1 MQPLTTSNLRAK
13 NARLDIWR
21 PSPLPGTR
29 HAHCRTQGLP
39 HRVAQCYAFA
49 KATQLSSSLRFAS
62 NRCTTLGASIA
73 FYSAFSLAPTLL
85 IVLAV
90 AGWFFG
96 ADAARGELFAQMKG
110 ILGSDAAAA
119 MQDIVG
125 HARHAEGS
133 GMAAVISVLLL
144 AVGASATFTSLNTAL
159 DVVFDAETKSG
170 IAGFALLLRAR
181 LMSFGLVMGLGFL
194 MVVSLVLDAAIQFA
208 EHAIFGN
215 KPVVVF
221 ALVLQSILALV
232 VLTAGFAALIR
243 WLPDVPVRFRHALVG
258 AIVAAILFT
267 AGRYLFG
274 FYLSHAG
281 TANAFGAAGSLAVL
295 MMWLYFS
302 ALVFLLGAETAAAI
316 RRRSDASAAPVGE
329 SEGGLNVTER
339 TPQFGLGRRGKNQTN

>member
-1 MQPLTTSNLRAK
+1 MSLASRPHETVRKASGEGVLSEAK
-13 NARLDIWR
+13 EIA
-21 PSPLPGTR
+21 
-29 HAHCRTQGLP
+29 AH
-39 HRVAQCYAFA
+39 F
-49 KATQLSSSLRFAS
+49 SS

-110 ILGSDAAAA
+110 ILGADAAAA

-125 HARHAEGS
+125 HARYAGGK

-144 AVGASATFTSLNTAL
+144 LVGASATFTSLNTAL
-159 DVVFDAETKSG
+159 NVVFNAEEKTG
-170 IAGFALLLRAR
+170 IQGFALLIRAR

-208 EHAIFGN
+208 GHAIFGD

-221 ALVLQSILALV
+221 ALVAQSILALFV
-232 VLTAGFAALIR
+232 MTVGFAALIK
-243 WLPDVPVRFRHALVG
+243 WLPDAPVEFRHALAG
-258 AIVAAILFT
+258 AALAAVLFT

-274 FYLSHAG
+274 FYLSRAG

-302 ALVFLLGAETAAAI
+302 ALVFLLGAETTAAI
-316 RRRSDASAAPVGE
+316 RRSSDTSAATFAPR
-329 SEGGLNVTER
+329 GG
-339 TPQFGLGRRGKNQTN
+339 GRNADEHTTQRGMDRKEKAN

>member
-1 MQPLTTSNLRAK
+1 MSRVTALRKSPQPANRESALSEAK
-13 NARLDIWR
+13 EIALHF
-21 PSPLPGTR
+21 S
-29 HAHCRTQGLP
+29 
-39 HRVAQCYAFA
+39 
-49 KATQLSSSLRFAS
+49 S

-110 ILGSDAAAA
+110 ILGADAAAA

-125 HARHAEGS
+125 HAHYASGS
-133 GMAAVISVLLL
+133 GLAAVISVALL
-144 AVGASATFTSLNTAL
+144 AVGASATFASLNTAL
-159 DVVFDAETKSG
+159 DVVFDAKPKSG
-170 IAGFALLLRAR
+170 IAGIALLLRAR
-181 LMSFGLVMGLGFL
+181 LMSFSLVMGLGFL

-208 EHAIFGN
+208 AREIFGD
-215 KPVVVF
+215 KPVVIF
-221 ALVLQSILALV
+221 ALVLQSIVALV
-232 VLTAGFAALIR
+232 ILTGGFAALIK
-243 WLPDVPVRFRHALVG
+243 WLPDVPIRMKHAAVGALV
-258 AIVAAILFT
+258 AAVLFT

-302 ALVFLLGAETAAAI
+302 ALVFLLGAETAAAL
-316 RRRSDASAAPVGE
+316 RRRNDPRVADGS
-329 SEGGLNVTER
+329 NK
-339 TPQFGLGRRGKNQTN
+339 GLGRRGVVA

>member
-1 MQPLTTSNLRAK
+1 MSQAEQSPKSAQVVARRSVFGEAK
-13 NARLDIWR
+13 EIALHF
-21 PSPLPGTR
+21 S
-29 HAHCRTQGLP
+29 
-39 HRVAQCYAFA
+39 
-49 KATQLSSSLRFAS
+49 S

-96 ADAARGELFAQMKG
+96 ADAARGDLFTQMKG
-110 ILGSDAAAA
+110 ILGADAAAA

-125 HARHAEGS
+125 HARYAGRR
-133 GMAAVISVLLL
+133 GFAAVISIALL

-159 DVVFDAETKSG
+159 DVVFDAEPKSG

-194 MVVSLVLDAAIQFA
+194 MVVSLVLDAALQFA
-208 EHAIFGN
+208 GHAIFGD
-215 KPVVVF
+215 KPVVIF

-232 VLTAGFAALIR
+232 ILTAGFAALIK
-243 WLPDVPVRFRHALVG
+243 WLPDVPVKFHHALVG
-258 AIVAAILFT
+258 AVVAAILFT
-267 AGRYLFG
+267 VGRYLFG

-302 ALVFLLGAETAAAI
+302 ALVFLLGAETTAAV
-316 RRRSDASAAPVGE
+316 RRNSGTVASSPNSGQ
-329 SEGGLNVTER
+329 GGVNPLR
-339 TPQFGLGRRGKNQTN
+339 GR